1 MVKKNNMILILFIFI
16 FSTISYANGMTT
28 LLDLKIEERASNVTL
43 DEIWKTIPFKLP
55 YAAKVKIS
63 IEATARDN
71 GHADDDDIKWA
82 LNKEEFNWGTEN
94 AWDGRELMGKK
105 KKVVIERS
113 LLSGEHKIHIWADQR
128 PTLHTVKIEMEIKE
142 DIKGPNIKEATYIK
156 NIGVRLL
163 WDSVDKIKNYVVFR
177 KETKEKNFKKL
188 AEVSA
193 PFYMDAFVDAN
204 KVYDYKIGIADSSG
218 TVFGY
223 SNEIKVELIEKTK
236 VSVPKNIA
244 LNSSG
249 TTVNITWDNSPE
261 KELSKYIVY
270 RKKAESITYDKID
283 ETTKNSYTDSKVV
296 ENEKYYYA
304 ISAVDTSN
312 NETDKSES
320 NLIEIIFKGFKPEG
334 TVSVFPEKLYP
345 GQKAIVYFS
354 PRRSKEIRKSRE
366 RGRRKDPNLSLNPE
380 KIFFR
385 YGWNGWDERYLVP
398 ESDSPEMT
406 LDPESKYLVAE
417 VEIPYYATQLDFVFF
432 DELGNYDKNWA
443 KDYHFAI
450 EKDTIKPEPV
460 PSIEI
465 TSKNKMLYIEWTAPR
480 DPDVKNYDI
489 YRSTSKDIG
498 WTNPNNLVAR
508 GLTERVYRDTNVESN
523 KTYYYRIIAWD
534 YSGNQS
540 DMSDVAEG
548 IPTSVGVLLNDTCV
562 WEPEHP
568 SVGDMLKIYYVEDR
582 GLLKAP
588 KDLKIK
594 VGVNNWDDSKIPIIH
609 RPMLYDK
616 VYGAWYYE
624 YLIEDATNYI
634 NVAFSEGEK
643 WDTNG
648 GLNWNIRVFPDT
660 TPPAKVKGIV
670 GESLPNNQIRIKWDA
685 NKERDLAGYHV
696 YKGKSRL
703 NPTLLTATEFLDML
717 NIDEGIL
724 YEYNVTALD
733 KSKNESEPSLIKVLS
748 LKDVITLPDFTFT
761 ASLSARKPIRLI
773 ASTDALYNWKME
785 IMSNNGKIVK
795 TYSGVSDAITV
806 IWDLRN
812 EEGEFI
818 TPGQYR
824 YRVSV
829 ISEEGIMPKE
839 RDITIYQ

>member
-270 RKKAESITYDKID
+270 RKSR
-283 ETTKNSYTDSKVV
+283 
-296 ENEKYYYA
+296 KYY
-304 ISAVDTSN
+304 I
-312 NETDKSES
+312 
-320 NLIEIIFKGFKPEG
+320 
-334 TVSVFPEKLYP
+334 
-345 GQKAIVYFS
+345 
-354 PRRSKEIRKSRE
+354 
-366 RGRRKDPNLSLNPE
+366 
-380 KIFFR
+380 
-385 YGWNGWDERYLVP
+385 
-398 ESDSPEMT
+398 
-406 LDPESKYLVAE
+406 
-417 VEIPYYATQLDFVFF
+417 
-432 DELGNYDKNWA
+432 
-443 KDYHFAI
+443 
-450 EKDTIKPEPV
+450 
-460 PSIEI
+460 
-465 TSKNKMLYIEWTAPR
+465 
-480 DPDVKNYDI
+480 
-489 YRSTSKDIG
+489 
-498 WTNPNNLVAR
+498 
-508 GLTERVYRDTNVESN
+508 
-523 KTYYYRIIAWD
+523 
-534 YSGNQS
+534 
-540 DMSDVAEG
+540 
-548 IPTSVGVLLNDTCV
+548 
-562 WEPEHP
+562 
-568 SVGDMLKIYYVEDR
+568 
-582 GLLKAP
+582 
-588 KDLKIK
+588 
-594 VGVNNWDDSKIPIIH
+594 
-609 RPMLYDK
+609 
-616 VYGAWYYE
+616 
-624 YLIEDATNYI
+624 
-634 NVAFSEGEK
+634 
-643 WDTNG
+643 
-648 GLNWNIRVFPDT
+648 
-660 TPPAKVKGIV
+660 
-670 GESLPNNQIRIKWDA
+670 
-685 NKERDLAGYHV
+685 
-696 YKGKSRL
+696 
-703 NPTLLTATEFLDML
+703 
-717 NIDEGIL
+717 
-724 YEYNVTALD
+724 
-733 KSKNESEPSLIKVLS
+733 
-748 LKDVITLPDFTFT
+748 
-761 ASLSARKPIRLI
+761 
-773 ASTDALYNWKME
+773 
-785 IMSNNGKIVK
+785 
-795 TYSGVSDAITV
+795 
-806 IWDLRN
+806 
-812 EEGEFI
+812 
-818 TPGQYR
+818 
-824 YRVSV
+824 
-829 ISEEGIMPKE
+829 
-839 RDITIYQ
+839 